1 MKVLLE
7 SSHKLTSVI
16 LSGFLFSQHV
26 FSNCRYIDY
35 MHPYIE
41 KVNFIVDFFM
51 MIQLVRELCGLSKPR
66 LAFLQASRIRFR
78 TAKCP
83 RLSHCLQ

>member
-7 SSHKLTSVI
+7 SSHKLTAVI

-41 KVNFIVDFFM
+41 KVNFIVDFFYDDSTSSRTLLS
-51 MIQLVRELCGLSKPR
+51 IQAKTCF
-66 LAFLQASRIRFR
+66 LAGFQN
-78 TAKCP
+78 
-83 RLSHCLQ
+83 